1 MKHEAQ
7 DAIDAVLAVD
17 RLVHE
22 PARLAILTVLSGAEL
37 VEFGFLET
45 VCRLSKG
52 NLSSHLSKLEAAGL
66 VSIDKSFRGK
76 RPLTRVSITDTGRA
90 ALQLYR
96 AQIAALTGSPPMS
109 NEETTCCPC
118 TSFATALSTVRPR
131 CRSPSFTN
139 PPRSLPL
146 SSSEDIRVGRECVEM

>member
-1 MKHEAQ
+1 MKSGTQ

-45 VCRLSKG
+45 VCQLSKG

-66 VSIDKSFRGK
+66 VAIHKSFRGK
-76 RPLTRVSITDTGRA
+76 RPLTRVAITDSGRE
-90 ALQLYR
+90 ALQRYR
-96 AQIAALTGSPPMS
+96 LQIAALIDSVPPTDQ
-109 NEETTCCPC
+109 EQ
-118 TSFATALSTVRPR
+118 
-131 CRSPSFTN
+131 
-139 PPRSLPL
+139 
-146 SSSEDIRVGRECVEM
+146 D

>member
-1 MKHEAQ
+1 MKADRQ

-22 PARLAILTVLSGAEL
+22 PARLAILTVLTGAEQ

-66 VSIDKSFRGK
+66 VAIGKSFRGK
-76 RPLTRVSITDTGRA
+76 RPLTRVAITDAGRD
-90 ALQLYR
+90 ALQRYR
-96 AQIAALTGSPPMS
+96 RQIAALIDSVPDPD
-109 NEETTCCPC
+109 N
-118 TSFATALSTVRPR
+118 
-131 CRSPSFTN
+131 
-139 PPRSLPL
+139 
-146 SSSEDIRVGRECVEM
+146 

>member
-66 VSIDKSFRGK
+66 VSIAKSFRGK
-76 RPLTRVSITDTGRA
+76 RPLTRVPNTDTARA
-90 ALQLYR
+90 APQR
-96 AQIAALTGSPPMS
+96 DRVNNDALTSSPPTS
-109 NEETTCCPC
+109 NQ
-118 TSFATALSTVRPR
+118 ATP
-131 CRSPSFTN
+131 
-139 PPRSLPL
+139 
-146 SSSEDIRVGRECVEM
+146 

>member
-1 MKHEAQ
+1 MKSGTQ
-7 DAIDAVLAVD
+7 DAIDAVLGVD

-66 VSIDKSFRGK
+66 VLIDKSFRGK
-76 RPLTRVSITDTGRA
+76 RPLTRVAITDAGRD
-90 ALQLYR
+90 ALDRYR
-96 AQIAALTGSPPMS
+96 TQIAALIDSVPTK
-109 NEETTCCPC
+109 ETP
-118 TSFATALSTVRPR
+118 
-131 CRSPSFTN
+131 
-139 PPRSLPL
+139 
-146 SSSEDIRVGRECVEM
+146 

>member
-1 MKHEAQ
+1 MTRDAQ
-7 DAIDAVLAVD
+7 GAVDVVLAID

-22 PARLAILTVLSGAEL
+22 PARLAILTVLGGAEL

-76 RPLTRVSITDTGRA
+76 RPLTRVSLTDAGRD
-90 ALQLYR
+90 ALERYR
-96 AQIAALTGSPPMS
+96 AQIAALVASAPPH
-109 NEETTCCPC
+109 
-118 TSFATALSTVRPR
+118 R
-131 CRSPSFTN
+131 
-139 PPRSLPL
+139 
-146 SSSEDIRVGRECVEM
+146 